1 MSLRHCREIFS
12 SGKEVG
18 VKAQQRCVECPLTQP
33 NGKRSGRGAKE
44 FLSVDRKKEAMKMS
58 MAKNGLLLA
67 IGGMLGAFVAAVMT
81 NDEVK
86 ETVKETAEA
95 CKEFAAMDRLID
107 TLRMEGEKALKV
119 CTSDEEREAVYE
131 KIRESVAKLKAELQE
146 RGEALIA
153 EFRAKAQAET
163 AGGEPETAS
172 EAEGHVENIRQ
183 TLARFSESL
192 DETLRALNPQ
202 PPAAEG

>member
-1 MSLRHCREIFS
+1 M
-12 SGKEVG
+12 G
-18 VKAQQRCVECPLTQP
+18 
-33 NGKRSGRGAKE
+33 
-44 FLSVDRKKEAMKMS
+44 

-86 ETVKETAEA
+86 ETAKEAAQA

-107 TLRMEGEKALKV
+107 TLRREGETALKV
-119 CTSDEEREAVYE
+119 CTNDEEREAVYE
-131 KIRESVAKLKAELQE
+131 KIRASVTQLKEELQE

-153 EFRAKAQAET
+153 EFRAKAKTED
-163 AGGEPETAS
+163 AGPETES

-202 PPAAEG
+202 PAAEA

>member
-1 MSLRHCREIFS
+1 
-12 SGKEVG
+12 
-18 VKAQQRCVECPLTQP
+18 
-33 NGKRSGRGAKE
+33 
-44 FLSVDRKKEAMKMS
+44 MS
-58 MAKNGLLLA
+58 MAKNGILLA
-67 IGGMLGAFVAAVMT
+67 IGGMVGAFIAAVMT
-81 NDEVK
+81 NDEAK
-86 ETVKETAEA
+86 EAAKDAAKA

-131 KIRESVAKLKAELQE
+131 KIRASVMQLKAELQE

-153 EFRAKAQAET
+153 EFRAKAKAEAADDGVEEAT
-163 AGGEPETAS
+163 S

-202 PPAAEG
+202 PPAVEG

>member
-1 MSLRHCREIFS
+1 M
-12 SGKEVG
+12 G
-18 VKAQQRCVECPLTQP
+18 
-33 NGKRSGRGAKE
+33 
-44 FLSVDRKKEAMKMS
+44 
-58 MAKNGLLLA
+58 MAKNGILLA

-86 ETVKETAEA
+86 ETAEA

-107 TLRMEGEKALKV
+107 TLRREGETALRV
-119 CTSDEEREAVYE
+119 CTNDEEREAVYE
-131 KIRESVAKLKAELQE
+131 KIRESVTKLKAELQE

-153 EFRAKAQAET
+153 EFRAKAKAE
-163 AGGEPETAS
+163 APNVDAETAS

-183 TLARFSESL
+183 TLERFSESL

-202 PPAAEG
+202 PAAE

>member
-1 MSLRHCREIFS
+1 
-12 SGKEVG
+12 
-18 VKAQQRCVECPLTQP
+18 
-33 NGKRSGRGAKE
+33 
-44 FLSVDRKKEAMKMS
+44 MS

-163 AGGEPETAS
+163 AEGEPETAS

-183 TLARFSESL
+183 TLERFSESL

-202 PPAAEG
+202 PPAVEG

>member
-1 MSLRHCREIFS
+1 M
-12 SGKEVG
+12 G
-18 VKAQQRCVECPLTQP
+18 
-33 NGKRSGRGAKE
+33 
-44 FLSVDRKKEAMKMS
+44 
-58 MAKNGLLLA
+58 MAKNGILLA

-86 ETVKETAEA
+86 ETAKEAAEA

-107 TLRMEGEKALKV
+107 TLRREGEAALKV
-119 CTSDEEREAVYE
+119 CTNDEEREAVYE

-153 EFRAKAQAET
+153 EFRAKAAE
-163 AGGEPETAS
+163 AKADAPETND

-202 PPAAEG
+202 PAAE